1 MLKQTR
7 SFNSDVSAASQSQSN
22 VNTSRKSE
30 EFLCHLPP
38 KIPKLE
44 LRPATLYS
52 KLFGKNGP
60 EKPFVPPDLDAVPD
74 ISFVISPGTNANPRF
89 RKPFISMENSLA
101 DLSVG
106 EYKHLL
112 DIANSGLVSL
122 DPHPL
127 TANAKASCPGTQ
139 SKSAS
144 MSDHSDVTTVS
155 SMTVTA
161 TSPAADDWCSRVS
174 NTPYLSKDW
183 LSNLTTA
190 VASSTSRRGKKR
202 VQLEEEIRFWNNRRK
217 ASEEAKINELEM
229 RLSCLLRTPPVLQ
242 DPYLH
247 PQPIPQE
254 LPYKRPVKSAL
265 PVLTESQNAEV
276 MLRLADAKEE
286 TVLVNSYR
294 LAVTRRELI
303 TLTGTKWL
311 NDMVINFY
319 LQMLAHRSRQAV
331 AAALMGA
338 LRVATMN
345 SFFYPKLTSGPGYAG
360 VRRWTRSINLFE
372 HDLIL
377 VPIHDRT
384 IHWCLVAIDL
394 RKKTL
399 SYYDSMGGVNDRCLD
414 ALLDYL
420 NAESQDKLQKPLEA
434 MSTWRKI
441 NMGTSVPQQS
451 NGSDCGVFLC
461 TYAEFL
467 SRDAEFTFSQE
478 DMPNIRKRM
487 MYEILTRQLLTT
499 GTRLGEG

>member
-1 MLKQTR
+1 
-7 SFNSDVSAASQSQSN
+7 
-22 VNTSRKSE
+22 
-30 EFLCHLPP
+30 
-38 KIPKLE
+38 
-44 LRPATLYS
+44 
-52 KLFGKNGP
+52 
-60 EKPFVPPDLDAVPD
+60 
-74 ISFVISPGTNANPRF
+74 
-89 RKPFISMENSLA
+89 
-101 DLSVG
+101 
-106 EYKHLL
+106 
-112 DIANSGLVSL
+112 
-122 DPHPL
+122 
-127 TANAKASCPGTQ
+127 
-139 SKSAS
+139 
-144 MSDHSDVTTVS
+144 
-155 SMTVTA
+155 MTVTA
-161 TSPAADDWCSRVS
+161 TSPAADDWCLRVS
-174 NTPYLSKDW
+174 NTPYLSKGW

-190 VASSTSRRGKKR
+190 VASSTSRREKKR

-242 DPYLH
+242 DPYLQ

-303 TLTGTKWL
+303 TLTGTNWL

-331 AAALMGA
+331 VAALMGA

-372 HDLIL
+372 YDLIL

-414 ALLDYL
+414 ALLNYL